1 MSKSEKIC
9 VVDDLPVNLLVVK
22 QALQNEYDI
31 KTVKS
36 GKGLLS
42 LLASWRPDLILLD
55 IEMPFMSGFEV
66 LSHLKADS
74 GTAGIPVIILSSN
87 NNLDDEAKCFS
98 LGAEDFIHKP
108 FYPPLLR
115 RRLDRY
121 FRLES
126 QGKTIR
132 DYEQKIQTLVR
143 NNHAALGN
151 LQSKLLKTIV
161 ELVERR
167 EEISGGH
174 AERTYK
180 YIEVLLDVLVK
191 NKIYDDIVN
200 SWKKDLFLQSTLL
213 YDLGKISVKDAILLK
228 PDKLADYE
236 YDEIKKHPL
245 MGVKIIEEIRTGMD
259 NDSAETDVLDYA
271 KVLAGFHHEKWDG
284 TGYPYGLKGYNIPL
298 PGRLMAIADVY
309 DALIAQK
316 PYKKS
321 YTHEEAAAI
330 ISRGKGTHFDPAL
343 VDAFIA
349 SADQFKTI
357 SNQGSTCAQQTASL
371 KSSMNAGF

>member
-1 MSKSEKIC
+1 MYNGKIC
-9 VVDDLPVNLLVVK
+9 VVDDVPANLLMAK
-22 QALQNEYDI
+22 QALQADYDI

-36 GKGLLS
+36 GTELLS
-42 LLASWRPDLILLD
+42 LLENWRPDLILLD
-55 IEMPFMSGFEV
+55 IEMPVMNGFEV
-66 LSHLKADS
+66 LSRLKAEPEM
-74 GTAGIPVIILSSN
+74 AAIPVIILSSDN
-87 NNLDDEAKCFS
+87 SLQDEAKCFS
-98 LGAEDFIHKP
+98 LGAEDFIQKP
-108 FYPPLLR
+108 FYPPFLR
-115 RRLDRY
+115 KRLGRH

-126 QGKTIR
+126 QARIIC
-132 DYEQKIQTLVR
+132 DYEQKIQALVR
-143 NNHAALGN
+143 DSNMALGN
-151 LQSKLLKTIV
+151 LQSRLLKTIV

-180 YIEVLLDVLVK
+180 YVEVLLDVLIK

-200 SWKKDLFLQSTLL
+200 SWEKELFLQSTLL

-245 MGVKIIEEIRTGMD
+245 MGVKIIEEIRAGMD
-259 NDSAETDVLDYA
+259 NNTAETSVLDYA
-271 KVLAGFHHEKWDG
+271 KILAGFHHEKWDG

-316 PYKKS
+316 PYKKT
-321 YTHEEAAAI
+321 YTHEEAATI
-330 ISRGKGTHFDPAL
+330 ISQGKGTHFDPIL
-343 VDAFIA
+343 VDAFIVV
-349 SADQFKTI
+349 ADQFKTI
-357 SNQGSTCAQQTASL
+357 SNQGQLSGGIAV
-371 KSSMNAGF
+371 ND